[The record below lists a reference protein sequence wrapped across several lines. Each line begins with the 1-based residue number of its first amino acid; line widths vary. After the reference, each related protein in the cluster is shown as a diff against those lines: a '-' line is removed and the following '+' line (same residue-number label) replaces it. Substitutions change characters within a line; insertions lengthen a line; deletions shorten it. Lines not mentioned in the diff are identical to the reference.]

1 MSRALPLALAAASAG
16 ALVAVY
22 VALGGASYEPT
33 PVADPCAPRAWRA
46 PSGVAE
52 GLEQVALSA
61 ADGAACSLGAGRE
74 ELILALRDADSLRA
88 FAHERR
94 LSENEVEEAVR
105 AGVVRAVD
113 DAEAAGAIGGT
124 TAALLRGAAER
135 LPIGFVLELVRGTAD
150 LLG

>member
-1 MSRALPLALAAASAG
+1 MSRALPVALAAALAG
-16 ALVAVY
+16 ALPGAY

-33 PVADPCAPRAWRA
+33 PVGDPCAPRTWRA
-46 PSGVAE
+46 PAGIAE

-61 ADGAACSLGAGRE
+61 ADGAACALGAGRE
-74 ELILALRDADSLRA
+74 ELILALRDTDSLRA
-88 FAHERR
+88 FARERG
-94 LSENEVEEAVR
+94 LSEDEVEEAVR
-105 AGVVRAVD
+105 AGVVRAVE

-135 LPIGFVLELVRGTAD
+135 LPIGFVLELVRSAAD